1 MGYFKQVDAE
11 KIVLIDAIQA
21 AEKLLDSY
29 MKSREKCLSKWDQS
43 QFMLDDLQQ
52 ELSDIEENLGL
63 IDG

>member
-1 MGYFKQVDAE
+1 MGYFKQVDLE
-11 KIVLIDAIQA
+11 KTVLIEAIQA
-21 AEKLLDSY
+21 AQILLDGY